1 MSAASEPV
9 FSRLRVTG
17 KDRAKFLHNF
27 CTNNIKSL
35 TAGTACEAFF
45 TDVKARILSHGY
57 VLAFESFHEIWMLP
71 GDAVALAKHLSKYV
85 ITEDVSVTDLS
96 TDNHVVV
103 FSDTPELLALLPLHV
118 AAENAEQTLCGELN
132 ESDVAQLNATF
143 LRVTWATEP
152 LIFIAGSGEGI
163 SSVRQTVSTSSGVE
177 VGSNELESLRI
188 RERFPVIGQDM
199 SNENLAP
206 EAERNSIAIS
216 YTKGCYLGQEP
227 IARLDA
233 MGHVNRALRV
243 VELSGDC
250 SPQEIIGRSLLTA
263 DNAMVGTVTSAAQE
277 DAQSIVGLAMVKVN
291 SASQPVF
298 CELAS
303 GAKLSGRCQPL

>member
-1 MSAASEPV
+1 MPAVSEPV

-27 CTNNIKSL
+27 CTNNIKTL
-35 TAGTACEAFF
+35 TTGTACEAFF
-45 TDVKARILSHGY
+45 TDVKARLLAHGY
-57 VLAFESFHEIWMLP
+57 VLAFESFHEIWLLP
-71 GDAVALAKHLSKYV
+71 GDPAALAKHLSKYV
-85 ITEDVSVTDLS
+85 ITEDVTVTDLS
-96 TDNHVVV
+96 ADHQVVV
-103 FSDTPELLALLPLHV
+103 FRDGPELLAVPLFSG
-118 AAENAEQTLCGELN
+118 AAENVEGTLCGPLN
-132 ESDVAQLNATF
+132 GSAADSGTTF
-143 LRVTWATEP
+143 LRVTWASER
-152 LIFIAGSGEGI
+152 LIAIAGPAEEVLSI
-163 SSVRQTVSTSSGVE
+163 RQEALSNNAAEVSAE
-177 VGSNELESLRI
+177 ELESLRI
-188 RERFPVIGQDM
+188 RERFPVIGRDM

-243 VELSGDC
+243 VELTGEC
-250 SPQEIIGRSLLTA
+250 SPQLIIGRSLLTA
-263 DNAMVGTVTSAAQE
+263 DNAVVGTVTSAVQE
-277 DAQSIVGLAMVKVN
+277 DGQSFFGLAMVKVN

-303 GAKLSGRCQPL
+303 GAKLSGRCRPL